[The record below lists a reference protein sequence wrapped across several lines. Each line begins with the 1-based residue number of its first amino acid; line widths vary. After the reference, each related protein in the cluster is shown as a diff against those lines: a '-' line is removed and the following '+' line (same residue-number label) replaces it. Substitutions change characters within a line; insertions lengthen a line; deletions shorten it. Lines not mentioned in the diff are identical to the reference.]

1 MSKKRTIYTT
11 EFKTKLVLEVLKGD
25 LTINEIASVHNVIPK
40 NLINWKATFLAN
52 AEMAMEPSKAVKE
65 YKDEIAK
72 KEQEIEVLQKTVG
85 KITVE
90 RDWLE
95 GKLVSLGSSDY
106 TNLIEPKLETL
117 SLSRQ
122 CELLKVNRSSLYY
135 KPKLNEKKELIMEH
149 LQVIH
154 TLPYLS
160 MYGSLKVHQQLLEDG
175 FNISVNSVA
184 KYRKE
189 LGLKAVLAVKTINTS
204 IPIQKHPK
212 HSYKLR
218 GLAITY
224 ANHVW
229 STDITYVKIKGGFVY
244 LAAVIDW
251 YSKAILSF
259 RISNTMDQTLT
270 LDVLNDALRLYG
282 KPQIFNTDQGS
293 QYTSHTHTRRLLE
306 CGIEISMDGKGR
318 ATDNICIERF
328 WRSAKCERIYL
339 NEYNTIKELKEDVK
353 EYIHFYNHKR
363 FHQSL
368 NYKKPMAVY
377 LDNLKTNN
385 EYNSNLALCV
395 S

>member
-1 MSKKRTIYTT
+1 MSKKRTVYTT
-11 EFKTKLVLEVLKGD
+11 EFKTKLVIEVLKGD
-25 LTINEIASVHNVIPK
+25 RTINEIASVHNVIPK
-40 NLINWKATFLAN
+40 NLINWKTTFLAN

-95 GKLVSLGSSDY
+95 GKLVSLGSSDHIE
-106 TNLIEPKLETL
+106 LIEPKLETL
-117 SLSRQ
+117 SISRQ

-135 KPKLNEKKELIMEH
+135 EPKRNENKALIMEH
-149 LQVIH
+149 LQIMH
-154 TLPYLS
+154 SLPYLS

-175 FNISVNSVA
+175 FSISVNTVA
-184 KYRKE
+184 KYRNE
-189 LGLKAVLAVKTINTS
+189 LGLRAILAVRSVNTS
-204 IPIQKHPK
+204 IPIQEHKK
-212 HSYKLR
+212 YSYKLR
-218 GLAITY
+218 EVEITH

-229 STDITYVKIKGGFVY
+229 STDITYVKINGGFVY

-270 LDVLNDALRLYG
+270 MDVLNDALRLHG

-293 QYTSHTHTRRLLE
+293 QYTSRAHTGRLLE
-306 CGIEISMDGKGR
+306 RGIEISMDGKGR

-353 EYIHFYNHKR
+353 EYINFYNHKR

-368 NYKKPMAVY
+368 GYKKPMAFY
-377 LDNLKTNN
+377 LDSLQTNN
-385 EYNSNLALCV
+385 EEYSSLALCA

>member
-1 MSKKRTIYTT
+1 MSKKRTVYTT

-25 LTINEIASVHNVIPK
+25 QTINEIASVYNVIPK
-40 NLINWKATFLAN
+40 NLINWKTTFLAN
-52 AEMAMEPSKAVKE
+52 AQMAMEPSKAVKE

-95 GKLVSLGSSDY
+95 GKLVSLGSSDRA
-106 TNLIEPKLETL
+106 NLIEPKRATL

-122 CELLKVNRSSLYY
+122 CELLKVNRSRWYY
-135 KPKLNEKKELIMEH
+135 APKPNEKKELIMKH

-154 TLPYLS
+154 SLPYLS
-160 MYGSLKVHQQLLEDG
+160 MYGSLKVHQQLREDG
-175 FNISVNSVA
+175 FTISVNSVA

-204 IPIQKHPK
+204 NPIQEHPK

-218 GLAITY
+218 GLAITH

-259 RISNTMDQTLT
+259 RVSNTMDQTLT
-270 LDVLNDALRLYG
+270 MDVLNDALRLYG
-282 KPQIFNTDQGS
+282 KPQIVNTDQGS
-293 QYTSHTHTRRLLE
+293 QYTSHAHTGRLLE

-353 EYIHFYNHKR
+353 DYIHFYNHKR

-368 NYKKPMAVY
+368 GYKKPIAVY
-377 LDNLKTNN
+377 SDSVKTNN
-385 EYNSNLALCV
+385 EYYGNLTLCV

>member
-1 MSKKRTIYTT
+1 MSKKRTVYTT

-25 LTINEIASVHNVIPK
+25 QTINEIASAHNVIPK

-95 GKLVSLGSSDY
+95 GKLVSLGSSDHAD
-106 TNLIEPKLETL
+106 LIEPKLETL
-117 SLSRQ
+117 SISRQ

-135 KPKLNEKKELIMEH
+135 EPKLNEKKELIMEH

-204 IPIQKHPK
+204 IPIQEHPK

-218 GLAITY
+218 GLEITH

-270 LDVLNDALRLYG
+270 MDVLNDALRLHG
-282 KPQIFNTDQGS
+282 NPQIFNTDQGS
-293 QYTSHTHTRRLLE
+293 QYTSHAHTGRLLE

-368 NYKKPMAVY
+368 EYKKPMAVY
-377 LDNLKTNN
+377 LDSLKTNN
-385 EYNSNLALCV
+385 EEYSDLALRV

>member
-25 LTINEIASVHNVIPK
+25 QTINEIASVHNVIPK

-95 GKLVSLGSSDY
+95 GKLVSLGSSDH

-160 MYGSLKVHQQLLEDG
+160 MYGSLKVHRQLLEDG

-270 LDVLNDALRLYG
+270 MDVLNDALRLYG

-377 LDNLKTNN
+377 LDSLKANN
-385 EYNSNLALCV
+385 EHNGSLALCV

>member
-1 MSKKRTIYTT
+1 MSKKRTVYTT

-25 LTINEIASVHNVIPK
+25 ATINEIASAYNLIPK
-40 NLINWKATFLAN
+40 NLINWKTTFLAN

-72 KEQEIEVLQKTVG
+72 KEHEIEVLQKTVG

-95 GKLVSLGSSDY
+95 GKLVSLGSSDC
-106 TNLIEPKLETL
+106 TDLIDSKLETV

-135 KPKLNEKKELIMEH
+135 EPKVNEKKELIVEH
-149 LQVIH
+149 LKVIH
-154 TLPYLS
+154 SLPYLS
-160 MYGSLKVHQQLLEDG
+160 MFGSLKVHQQLLEDG

-184 KYRKE
+184 KYRME
-189 LGLKAVLAVKTINTS
+189 LGLKAILAVKAINTS
-204 IPIQKHPK
+204 IPNQEHAK

-218 GLAITY
+218 GLAITH

-270 LDVLNDALRLYG
+270 MDVLNDALRLYG

-293 QYTSHTHTRRLLE
+293 QYTSHAHTGRLLE

-328 WRSAKCERIYL
+328 WRSVKCERIYL

-353 EYIHFYNHKR
+353 EYIYFYNHKR

-368 NYKKPMAVY
+368 DYKKPMAVY
-377 LDNLKTNN
+377 LDGLKGNN
-385 EYNSNLALCV
+385 ENYDVLGLCV